1 MDWDLQA
8 YFPSFEHP
16 SRERFEHQLA
26 ADVDAAWQ
34 AAKTLPPLTASSAT
48 EWQDWVFVFEGIAA
62 RFSHLS
68 SYVHALVS
76 AEAHNA
82 AYQDA
87 EARLSTLGAAF
98 SKLEAQLIAA
108 LGKAEQAGFDAWV
121 DGAQLRSASYRLRRL
136 RAQARRSMTP
146 SHEELAADLGTDGIE
161 AWGRLYDGVMST
173 LTFRLEQPGQ
183 EPRTLPFSARRS
195 LMEGE
200 DRDLRR
206 AAFTAGNDALEPW
219 LPTLSRALNHIA
231 GTRLTLNR
239 HRGVAH
245 VLDVSTFD
253 AGISRQTLD
262 ALFTAVE
269 RQIEIPR
276 RVSRLKA
283 RRQGTARI
291 GWYDIGA
298 MLPVAPSP
306 PITWD
311 QAVEKVQS
319 AFARQYP
326 ALEAFFNNAIHAK
339 WVDHSS
345 RPGKRPGAFCTSS
358 ALIGESRVFMT
369 FGGTLSDVST
379 LAHEMGHA
387 FHGHVL
393 RNTRPLASDYP
404 MTLAESASIFAELVL
419 VNGLLSDETLSSE
432 QHTALLSALV
442 NDAPIFLL
450 DVHTR
455 FKFERAFYEERAR
468 GEVRAERLCELMKDT
483 QLQVFGDV
491 LEPSEADP
499 YFWASKLHFFITGVS
514 FYNYPYIFGYL
525 LSRGLYARFA
535 AEGRSFLPKYE
546 QFLELSASEEPAALA
561 RKVLGCDLEQPEFWE
576 QSIQSVQAPLAELER
591 RLV

>member
-1 MDWDLQA
+1 MDWDLRA
-8 YFPSFEHP
+8 YFPSFDHP
-16 SRERFEHQLA
+16 SREEFERTLTSDLEA
-26 ADVDAAWQ
+26 TWQ
-34 AAKTLPPLTASSAT
+34 AAKTLPPLVASSASAW
-48 EWQDWVFVFEGIAA
+48 EDWVLTFEGIAG
-62 RFSHLS
+62 RFSHIS

-76 AEAHNA
+76 AEGHNA

-87 EARLSTLGAAF
+87 EARLSTLGAAYA
-98 SKLEAQLIAA
+98 KLEAQLIAA
-108 LGKAEQAGFDAWV
+108 LGKADAATFDIWV
-121 DGAQLRSASYRLRRL
+121 DRVKLGTAAYRLRRL
-136 RAQARRSMTP
+136 RAQAQRSMAP
-146 SHEELAADLGTDGIE
+146 SLEELAADLGTDGID
-161 AWGRLYDGVMST
+161 AWGRLYDGVMSS
-173 LTFRLEQPGQ
+173 LTFRLETPGE
-183 EPRTLPFSARRS
+183 EPRSLPFSARRS

-200 DRDLRR
+200 NRALRE
-206 AAFTAGNDALEPW
+206 AAFTAGNQALEPW

-231 GTRLTLNR
+231 GTRLLLNR

-269 RQIEIPR
+269 RQIDIPR
-276 RVSRLKA
+276 RVLRLKA
-283 RRQGTARI
+283 RRQQTSQIA
-291 GWYDIGA
+291 WYDIGA

-306 PITWD
+306 AIPWEE
-311 QAVEKVQS
+311 AVGKVS
-319 AFARQYP
+319 TAFGRQYP
-326 ALEAFFNNAIHAK
+326 ALERFFARAIDAK

-419 VNGLLSDETLSSE
+419 VNGLLADESLSSE

-455 FKFERAFYEERAR
+455 FQFERAFYEERAK
-468 GEVRAERLCELMKDT
+468 GEVRSERLSELMKET
-483 QLQVFGDV
+483 QLRIFGDT
-491 LEPSEADP
+491 LDPNGADP

-535 AEGRSFLPKYE
+535 QEGQAFLSKYE
-546 QFLELSASEEPAALA
+546 QFLERSASEEPAALA
-561 RKVLGCDLEQPEFWE
+561 RRVLGCDLEQPDFWE
-576 QSIQSVQAPLAELER
+576 QSIQSVLSPLLELEQ
-591 RLV
+591 RLG